1 MSRGRGPVLTLCLVQ
16 FVDVLGV
23 TVVITALPSMLAG
36 LGAPASAATPVVTS
50 YAMCFG
56 GLLMLGSRVG
66 DRYGH
71 RRVLVAG
78 LVLFGA
84 GSLLAATASSLAWLV
99 IARCIQG
106 VSAAGSVPAALRLLS
121 ASADGEDARRRA
133 LAAWSATGAVAGAS
147 GLLLGGVLTQ
157 LAGWELMFWL
167 NLPLAAVLVLAVLR
181 TVAPS
186 AAVPG
191 RLDVGGAVLLTG
203 AVMGLVLG
211 CALLENAGRR
221 LVGVA
226 LVGAGLVLLAAFR
239 WVERR
244 VAVPLLPAAAVGNRR
259 LRLGSAAGFVNT
271 AATSSA
277 VTLATLYLQDTHG
290 ASPAEAGVAL
300 LPFSILV
307 VVASATT
314 AAPLM
319 RRIGTRRHGPFRPR
333 AHRRRRRR
341 AAERVDLGVA
351 AAGRRRHRR
360 LRHRAVVGCCHHHRH
375 RRPGRPRR
383 HCRRRTQHGGPAR
396 DGTGRRGDHPGRG
409 EYVGSRPRRRPARLA
424 LRGRVRDRFGR
435 SGPWQG
441 TAPGRGRRTAAG
453 GGRRPCRSRRTG
465 RFGAGGSD
473 TVLAWSA

>member
-157 LAGWELMFWL
+157 LAGWQLMFWL

-226 LVGAGLVLLAAFR
+226 LVGAGLLLLAAFR
-239 WVERR
+239 SVERR

-259 LRLGSAAGFVNT
+259 LRLGSGAGFVNT

-319 RRIGTRRHGPFRPR
+319 RRIGPVGTVR
-333 AHRRRRRR
+333 AGLVLIGAGDVALLSVSISAWLLPVAVGIAGFGIGLSSV
-341 AAERVDLGVA
+341 AATTIGTDVPDALAATAAGALNTAAQLGTALGVA
-351 AAGRRRHRR
+351 AITLVAASTSG
-360 LRHRAVVGCCHHHRH
+360 
-375 RRPGRPRR
+375 
-383 HCRRRTQHGGPAR
+383 
-396 DGTGRRGDHPGRG
+396 
-409 EYVGSRPRRRPARLA
+409 LA
-424 LRGRVRDRFGR
+424 LGGDRLGWLCAGAFAIASAAAVRARAPHRSADVEPQPAEGGDRAGAGAPDGSGRVEATP
-435 SGPWQG
+435 S
-441 TAPGRGRRTAAG
+441 
-453 GGRRPCRSRRTG
+453 
-465 RFGAGGSD
+465 
-473 TVLAWSA
+473 